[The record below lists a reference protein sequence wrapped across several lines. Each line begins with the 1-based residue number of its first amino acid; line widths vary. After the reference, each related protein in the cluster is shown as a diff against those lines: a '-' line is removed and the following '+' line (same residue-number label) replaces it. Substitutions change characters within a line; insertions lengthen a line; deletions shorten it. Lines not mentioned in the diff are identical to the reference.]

1 MNLSCARNVESIKSR
16 RGAGGQAQG
25 RMVLLAMV
33 CFIAGAA
40 VTALWL
46 KHSPGQ
52 GTGKETA
59 GGDSAGSVTLSEATV
74 GVLQRLNGAVEIRFY
89 NLLDKATVS
98 DATTSFAGRVD
109 KLMSAYE
116 SASNGKLKV
125 ARINSQDSANVN
137 AAVVDGI
144 KEFNSDKSPCF
155 LGLTV
160 SCGGQ
165 KETLASL
172 APEWEAALEGDVTR
186 AVARVA
192 EAGAGLQPVA
202 PVAAN
207 NTALDSVKLSITN
220 LDSVSLDEGK
230 RLLRE
235 TALSELAQTSKE
247 MDARRQEAE
256 QRFAAAVTNQSRSG
270 QEAARDELQRLQVEQ
285 TAKLQEI
292 AAKSQQ
298 QIQALEQYKK
308 IAR

>member
-1 MNLSCARNVESIKSR
+1 V
-16 RGAGGQAQG
+16 
-25 RMVLLAMV
+25 
-33 CFIAGAA
+33 
-40 VTALWL
+40 
-46 KHSPGQ
+46 
-52 GTGKETA
+52 
-59 GGDSAGSVTLSEATV
+59 
-74 GVLQRLNGAVEIRFY
+74 VEIRFY
-89 NLLDKATVS
+89 NLLDKSTVS
-98 DATTSFAGRVD
+98 DATASFAGRMD
-109 KLMSAYE
+109 KLLSAYE
-116 SASNGKLKV
+116 SAANGKLRV
-125 ARINSQDSANVN
+125 SRINSQAYANVN
-137 AAVVDGI
+137 NAVADGI

-160 SCGGQ
+160 TCGGQ

-172 APEWEAALEGDVTR
+172 SPEWEAAVEADVTR
-186 AVARVA
+186 AIARVA
-192 EAGAGLQPVA
+192 EAGAGLQSAA
-202 PVAAN
+202 PVAGN
-207 NTALDSVKLSITN
+207 NAGLDEVKLSITN

-235 TALSELAQTSKE
+235 AALNELAQVTKE
-247 MDARRQEAE
+247 MEVRRQEAE